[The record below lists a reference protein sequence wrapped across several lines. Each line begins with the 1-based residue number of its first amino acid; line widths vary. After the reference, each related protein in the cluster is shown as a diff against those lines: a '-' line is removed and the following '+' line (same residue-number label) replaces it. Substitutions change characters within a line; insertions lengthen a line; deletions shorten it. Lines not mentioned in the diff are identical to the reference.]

1 MEKSAIDVLRQAKR
15 SCRVWRVATI
25 ITLTISVLELVVI
38 LF

>member
-1 MEKSAIDVLRQAKR
+1 MKESATEVLHKAKKR
-15 SCRVWRVATI
+15 CRVWQIATI

>member
-1 MEKSAIDVLRQAKR
+1 MKSLATEILHKEKNR
-15 SCRVWRVATI
+15 CRVWQIATI